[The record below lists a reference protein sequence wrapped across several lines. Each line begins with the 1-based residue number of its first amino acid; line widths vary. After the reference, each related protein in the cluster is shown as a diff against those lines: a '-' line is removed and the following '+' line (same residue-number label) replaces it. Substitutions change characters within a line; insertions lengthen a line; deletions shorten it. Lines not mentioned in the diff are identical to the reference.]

1 MSQLNPRQ
9 SGYDLRPSA
18 SFFGAEVGDLDDLY
32 PGVVACCGVFCDH
45 FGSRS
50 PGGRFFARQM
60 RYCSSD
66 PWTRNELGYSAN
78 GIIDVGDL
86 NVFPLEPTRLGEV
99 LREQS
104 RRIIETGARL
114 FIANGGFG
122 LSAALGAG
130 IADALPEKKLHV
142 VRVSRCSDRKPVDA
156 DAPLAVPRQQAA
168 SRIIE
173 VLEGGEDAYTWF
185 PSCRAATIEDDL
197 EAISNPCFLSID
209 ADILDPVYGNTGSY
223 RGISGDRPEDVI
235 KLIERFRGT
244 QVVAAE
250 MTGHLPSFE
259 LHGRL
264 ETAFSVAI
272 CASIVDMLRE
282 ARR

>member
-1 MSQLNPRQ
+1 MSQLSQPQ

-18 SFFGAEVGDLDDLY
+18 SFFGAEVGDLEDLH

-50 PGGRFFARQM
+50 PGGRFFARQL

-66 PWTRNELGYSAN
+66 PWTRNELGYTAN

-86 NVFPLEPTRLGEV
+86 NVYPLEPTRLGEV
-99 LREQS
+99 LREQTH
-104 RRIIETGARL
+104 RVIETGARL

-122 LSAALGAG
+122 LTAALVAG
-130 IADALPEKKLHV
+130 IADAVPEKKLHV
-142 VRVSRCSDRKPVDA
+142 VRVSRCSDRTPVDA
-156 DAPLAVPRQQAA
+156 DAPLAVPRRQAA

-173 VLEGGEDAYTWF
+173 VLEGREDAYTWF
-185 PSCRAATIEDDL
+185 PSCRAPTIEDDL
-197 EAISNPCFLSID
+197 EALGNPCFLSID
-209 ADILDPVYGNTGSY
+209 ADILDPVYGNSGSY

-235 KLIERFRGT
+235 KLIDRFRGK

-250 MTGHLPSFE
+250 MTGHLPGFE

-264 ETAFSVAI
+264 VTEFSVAI
-272 CASIVDMLRE
+272 CASIVDLLRE
-282 ARR
+282 VPR